1 MTKEWSLG
9 RELRT
14 LSKHST
20 VNANGAIHRVNDDD
34 HRNIDSGNDIIMSMS
49 TVMMHYC
56 D

>member
-9 RELRT
+9 RKLRK
-14 LSKHST
+14 LSKHYI
-20 VNANGAIHRVNDDD
+20 VNANGVIQRVNDDD
-34 HRNIDSGNDIIMSMS
+34 HRNIDGEDDIIMSMS